1 MDILPFADVGAT
13 AWDAFCGASPDAW
26 LWHTSAGLRLG
37 VSFTE
42 GAENLSFGLQKDGTL
57 IAAAPLIRERGASG
71 GQEFAMDGMAIPFPA
86 CSPALDGGQKKKAL
100 DSIFV
105 EIDRIARER
114 GVSRAIFSVDPMA
127 PSAASLREH
136 PLLRYGFKDTS
147 IETSVIDLAQ
157 SEEELLARMSKGHR
171 GDILFAQKSAYRADI
186 VESSPTAC
194 EEFKKLYFAAAG
206 REVGT
211 PGRWHNTEQLFAEK
225 KLLFV
230 FGEGS
235 AMAALVYKRRAYYV
249 LSGTLPAARAER
261 RGLGSYLQW
270 ALIRYLRQH
279 NYTQYELGWQE
290 AANPKEEAIAAYKR
304 HFGGDI
310 VPLFRGEKYYNTEES
325 LIV

>member
-1 MDILPFADVGAT
+1 MDVTPFAKIGPE
-13 AWDAFCGASPDAW
+13 AWDAFCDRSPDAW
-26 LWHTSAGLRLG
+26 AWHTSAGLRLG
-37 VSFTE
+37 RSFTE

-57 IAAAPLIRERGASG
+57 IAVVPLILERGASG
-71 GQEFAMDGMAIPFPA
+71 EAECAMGGTAIPFPA
-86 CSPALDGGQKKKAL
+86 CSPALDEEEKKEVL
-100 DSIFV
+100 DSIFA
-105 EIDRIARER
+105 EIDRVARER

-206 REVGT
+206 KEIGT
-211 PGRWHNTEQLFAEK
+211 PERWRSIEQLFAEK

-235 AMAALVYKRRAYYV
+235 AVAALVYKRRAYYM
-249 LSGTLPAARAER
+249 LSGTLPAVRAER
-261 RGLGSYLQW
+261 RGLGSHLQW
-270 ALIRYLRQH
+270 ALIRHLRQH

-290 AANPKEEAIAAYKR
+290 AASPKEEAIAAYKR
-304 HFGGDI
+304 HFGGEA
-310 VPLFRGEKYYNTEES
+310 VPLRRGAKYYR
-325 LIV
+325 